1 GITMYR
7 RVWSKEFKIYLTHIF
22 PPTFYYRKALIIN
35 KIFGK
40 EVICIELQAE
50 PWGPKLSYDISLEEQ
65 EKSMDF
71 NRFQKNINFA
81 KKTGLKEFYL
91 WGAEWWYWMKTKQN
105 KLEIWEEAKK
115 LF

>member
-1 GITMYR
+1 MYFIGADHYNNR
-7 RVWSKEFKIYLTHIF
+7 IPHDDLQIYCHRVY
-22 PPTFYYRKALIIN
+22 A
-35 KIFGK
+35 
-40 EVICIELQAE
+40 
-50 PWGPKLSYDISLEEQ
+50 KLPYDLSLEEQ

-71 NRFQKNINFA
+71 SRFQKNINFA

-105 KLEIWEEAKK
+105 KPEIWEEAKK